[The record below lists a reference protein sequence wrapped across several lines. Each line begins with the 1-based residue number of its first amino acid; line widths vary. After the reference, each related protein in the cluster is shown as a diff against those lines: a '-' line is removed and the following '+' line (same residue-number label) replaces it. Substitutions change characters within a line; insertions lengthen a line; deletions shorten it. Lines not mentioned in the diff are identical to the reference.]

1 MADSKTDRVS
11 TGIAG
16 LDEMLSGG
24 FLQGSAILLRGA
36 PGTGKTTLAM
46 QYLVHGTRNGE
57 PGLLISFEEFPQSL
71 HRDAESLGWNLKE
84 LEDNELLHLHF
95 TSPQVLLES
104 LRSPASALSHLLLE
118 SDIRRVVLDSVTHF
132 TRVTN
137 DPIELRA
144 VYNTL
149 INALKREQVT
159 SLLVGE
165 ESHFENQRFEQGKL
179 SYVVDG
185 IILLRYV
192 EIDSAVQRAMVV
204 IKMRGSDHAKDI
216 RRYEISPKDGVV
228 VTGVFEGREGI
239 LSGISHRIAATAKR

>member
-1 MADSKTDRVS
+1 MATNDDDRVT

-16 LDEMLSGG
+16 LDDMLSGG
-24 FLQGSAILLRGA
+24 FLPESAVLLRGA
-36 PGTGKTTLAM
+36 PGTGKTTVAL
-46 QYLVHGTRNGE
+46 QYLVHGARNGE

-71 HRDAESLGWNLKE
+71 HRDARSLGWDLKA
-84 LEDNELLHLHF
+84 LEDQALLHLHF

-104 LRSPASALSHLLLE
+104 LRSPASALSRLLLE
-118 SDIRRVVLDSVTHF
+118 GGIRRVVLDSVTHF

-137 DPIELRA
+137 DPVELRK

-149 INALKREQVT
+149 INALKREGVT

-165 ESHFENQRFEQGKL
+165 DTRFESQRFEQGRL
-179 SYVVDG
+179 SYIVDA
-185 IILLRYV
+185 IVLLRYV

-204 IKMRGSDHAKDI
+204 IKMRGSDHAKEI
-216 RRYEISPKDGVV
+216 RRFEINEKDGVV

-239 LSGISHRIAATAKR
+239 LSGISHRIVAK